1 MNKQD
6 NRLGLSVVA
15 TLVAG
20 IALVYTLIMF
30 PQIIFAVAG
39 ISLIFI
45 IAAFILTQNILIYH
59 HQKEKASIQQIR
71 DCIDEVSAQ
80 METMGNSRSQIEKAT
95 FLYTKQTAKTLS
107 MLENN
112 YAESQEALY
121 KNLTALS
128 SAQNKSTKLMLKYDQ
143 SNTTKVIST
152 LKDLRNHLSETM
164 VQGFDQIQPD
174 NTEVVKVLEDIVL
187 YLKSQSFGM
196 DQSMSLQLNNVAH
209 ELQNISNSIQNVQ
222 IPTERTPVNAMQAGD
237 PISSAAPIKEE
248 PLNAVPAATE
258 EEIPDTAVPEMTEA
272 APDMMKES
280 IADTPDTIPAEVM
293 EEIPNTNIAE
303 AIEDAPD
310 TEIPDTTITD
320 IPESDYADLE
330 VIEEL
335 PEEPEEEPFKPTFT
349 VVGKEPE
356 PVTEPEPVST
366 VSEDPNKLL
375 SPDEIAALFAAADP
389 APKKAEKK
397 EEPEPVAVTPVSD
410 DPNKQL
416 TPDEIAALF
425 AAADPAPKKAEK
437 KEEPEPVAVTP
448 VSDDPNKQLTPEE
461 IAALFASMG

>member
-39 ISLIFI
+39 ISFIFI
-45 IAAFILTQNILIYH
+45 IAAFILTQNILIYN

-71 DCIDEVSAQ
+71 DCIDEVSTQ

-107 MLENN
+107 ILENN
-112 YAESQEALY
+112 YTESQEALY

-174 NTEVVKVLEDIVL
+174 NTEVVKALEDIVL

-237 PISSAAPIKEE
+237 PISSAAPINEE
-248 PLNAVPAATE
+248 ALNAVPDATE
-258 EEIPDTAVPEMTEA
+258 EEISDTTATEVTE
-272 APDMMKES
+272 D
-280 IADTPDTIPAEVM
+280 ILDTY
-293 EEIPNTNIAE
+293 IAE

-310 TEIPDTTITD
+310 TEISDTTITD
-320 IPESDYADLE
+320 IPENDYADLE

-335 PEEPEEEPFKPTFT
+335 PEEPEEESFKPTFT

-356 PVTEPEPVST
+356 PATEPEPVST

-389 APKKAEKK
+389 TPKKAEKK

>member
-39 ISLIFI
+39 ISFIFI
-45 IAAFILTQNILIYH
+45 IAAFILTQNILIYNR
-59 HQKEKASIQQIR
+59 QKEKASIQQIR
-71 DCIDEVSAQ
+71 DCIDEVSTQ

-107 MLENN
+107 ILENN
-112 YAESQEALY
+112 YTESQEALY

-174 NTEVVKVLEDIVL
+174 NTEVVKALEDIVL

-237 PISSAAPIKEE
+237 PISSAAPINEE
-248 PLNAVPAATE
+248 ALNAVPDATE
-258 EEIPDTAVPEMTEA
+258 EEISDTTATEVTEDIPDTY
-272 APDMMKES
+272 
-280 IADTPDTIPAEVM
+280 
-293 EEIPNTNIAE
+293 IAE

-310 TEIPDTTITD
+310 TEISDTTITD
-320 IPESDYADLE
+320 IPENDYADLE

-366 VSEDPNKLL
+366 ISEDPNKLL